1 MNTITIKSK
10 IWFEIDSQPV
20 LSHGSVML
28 LKKIETTGSLRSAAI
43 ELNMS
48 YQKARK
54 LMAYC
59 NENGQ
64 QKVLI
69 TKTGG
74 LSGGGTTLT
83 DYGKKMIKLYDEIVI
98 LNQNYLKEQF
108 KKLQNES

>member
-1 MNTITIKSK
+1 MNSIIVKSK
-10 IWFEIDSQPV
+10 IWFEINNQPV

-28 LKKIETTGSLRSAAI
+28 LKKIEETGSLRSAAI

-54 LMAYC
+54 LMSHC
-59 NENGQ
+59 NENGH

-69 TKTGG
+69 AKTGG
-74 LSGGGTTLT
+74 QSGGGTTLT
-83 DYGKKMIKLYDEIVI
+83 DYGKKIIKLYDEIVL
-98 LNQNYLKEQF
+98 LNQNFLKEQF